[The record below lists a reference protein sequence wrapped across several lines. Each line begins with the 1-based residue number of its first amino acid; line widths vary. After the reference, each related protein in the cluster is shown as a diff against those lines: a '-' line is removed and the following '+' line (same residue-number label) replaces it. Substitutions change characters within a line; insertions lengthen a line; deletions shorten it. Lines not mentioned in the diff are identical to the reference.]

1 MRSFRVSYEGLDA
14 KKSNLVVVAEVV
26 DFLVW
31 LQMEVVQYLIDV
43 LLLRPQQIPVVFSN
57 RSRIR

>member
-43 LLLRPQQIPVVFSN
+43 LLLRPQQIPVVLSN

>member
-1 MRSFRVSYEGLDA
+1 MSCGVRGA
-14 KKSNLVVVAEVV
+14 AHLVVVAEVV

-43 LLLRPQQIPVVFSN
+43 LLLRPQQIPVVLSN